1 MILSVLTI
9 RMSKLFS
16 ETEVAGFEFV
26 NISRSHSAEKLS
38 GVKDKI
44 ELAKIK
50 QLNHWDPVFEGRG
63 VWSMGSDLYGDDFVL
78 TTPNG
83 TSIPV
88 EYKLTIRTFHDQV
101 HFRNIPVQEYC
112 TLSHEQFKRYKSG
125 GDNKHFLLE
134 RCIVNFDE
142 DTKVGKHNCLAY
154 RYAKTQPEQQWDY
167 LIFRSNDLR
176 SWRPNKDYWLS
187 ATNEGEVLVVF
198 RKDIIKN
205 GQNLLKHISR
215 ASELGVL
222 LSYEHDKI
230 NSSESLDPIFW
241 T

>member
-1 MILSVLTI
+1 
-9 RMSKLFS
+9 MSKLFS

-50 QLNHWDPVFEGRG
+50 QLNHWDPVFDGRG

-101 HFRNIPVQEYC
+101 HFRNIPVQQYC
-112 TLSHEQFKRYKSG
+112 TLSHDQFKRYKSDVG
-125 GDNKHFLLE
+125 NKHFLLE

-142 DTKVGKHNCLAY
+142 ETKVGKHNCLAY
-154 RYAKTQPEQQWDY
+154 SFAKKPPEQQWDY
-167 LIFRSNDLR
+167 LIFRSDDLR
-176 SWRPNKDYWLS
+176 SRRPNKDYWLS